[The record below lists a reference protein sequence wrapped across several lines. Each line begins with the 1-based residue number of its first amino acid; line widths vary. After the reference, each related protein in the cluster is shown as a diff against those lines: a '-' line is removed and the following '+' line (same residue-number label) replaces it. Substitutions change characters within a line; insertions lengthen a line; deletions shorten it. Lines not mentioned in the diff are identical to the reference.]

1 MSDASLPLV
10 SALQQLGSAVDLLDA
25 AAARRFSVERGD
37 ASRATELEL
46 MRGDR
51 AKLAELLDQA
61 LARGRALETVHTD
74 VTARVDRAIG
84 LVQGALAQTPAQE
97 DG

>member
-10 SALQQLGSAVDLLDA
+10 SALQRLGSAIDLLDA
-25 AAARRFSVERGD
+25 AAARRVSAERNE

-61 LARGRALETVHTD
+61 LARGRALENVQAD

-84 LVQGALAQTPAQE
+84 LVQGALARTPPPE
-97 DG
+97 GG